1 MVRTIPVSWRGY
13 LLATTVALL
22 SVLGASRALAEDVPS
37 KSHLLPVAVGIV
49 IAAYFGGTGP
59 GIWATALSMGAA
71 VVALGMTPL
80 ARMPDLIDLAL
91 LGGLG
96 VTISTL
102 VGRLHAAR
110 REAAAS
116 SGALR
121 DSETRYRHFIEQSS
135 EGIWRFEV
143 DEPIPVDWPADRQ
156 IDAAFERGYLAEC
169 NDAMARMYGFDA
181 AADLVGARL
190 KDLLIPTDPSNRA
203 FLTEFVRG
211 GYRITA
217 AESQERDRHGNAKVF
232 VNSFVGTVEDGLLTR
247 AWGTQVDVTDR
258 WRAEER
264 LRASEELLRLSAE
277 AARVGPWSWTP
288 DVDAIE
294 WSPSRAAM
302 GGAAAAAA
310 VPRTLGELLDT
321 VVPADRQRVREAAL
335 AAAGGAPLDVEF
347 RSAAA
352 GGEDPAGRWVRAM
365 GRTLRDRDGTVRLH
379 GVTIDVDDHKRAEA
393 TVAASEARFRALIE
407 QSTDL
412 ICVSDADGRVTF
424 VSPSVTRICGYA
436 PEEFC
441 RAGKYDRMPADDARR
456 MRAAMEGLVRQRGG
470 RIDIEHRYFHADGST
485 RWIEGTLT
493 NLLDD
498 PTVQGIVG
506 NFRDVTDRMRFES
519 DLERAKDQ
527 AEASRALAETARSDA
542 ELANREK
549 DRFLAVLSHE
559 LRTPLTPVL
568 TTVQSLEA
576 DPALG
581 ADVHDAMAMI
591 RRNVELEARLIDDL
605 LDLTRIA
612 RGKLVLATQP
622 VDVHAKLRQVV
633 QICDPE
639 LRGKQIALS
648 VDLSASES
656 WAQADPARLQ
666 QVFWNLLKNAVKFTP
681 EGGRVT
687 VRTSSP
693 APGRLRVTV
702 ADDGIGID
710 PHHLG
715 RIFDAFE
722 QVDQGVTR
730 KYGGLG
736 LGLAICKALVELHNG
751 TISAASAGADRG
763 ATFTVELDTCCV
775 PASTAPERELPAGR
789 DPRLSILLVEDH
801 EDTAR
806 AVARL
811 LRGYGWQVRVADTVA
826 SAVQVAG
833 AEEFDLLISDIGL
846 PDGSGLD
853 LMRQLLARK
862 PTKGICLSGF
872 GMEEDVRKSRDAGF
886 LEHLTKPV
894 NVSQLKRAII
904 RTTCGDHPPLSQTD
918 RPS

>member
-1 MVRTIPVSWRGY
+1 MVRTIPVIWRGY
-13 LLATTVALL
+13 LLATAVALL
-22 SVLGASRALAEDVPS
+22 SVLGVSRALGGDLPS
-37 KSHLLPVAVGIV
+37 KSHLLPVVLGIV

-59 GIWATALSMGAA
+59 GIWATALSTCTA
-71 VVALGMTPL
+71 VVALGMRPL
-80 ARMPDLIDLAL
+80 AHTPDLVDLAL
-91 LGGLG
+91 LGALG
-96 VTISTL
+96 ITISTL

-121 DSETRYRHFIEQSS
+121 VSETRYRHFVEQSS

-156 IDAAFERGYLAEC
+156 IEAAFERGYLAEC
-169 NDAMARMYGFDA
+169 NDAMARMYGFDTA
-181 AADLVGARL
+181 AQLVGARL
-190 KDLLIPTDPSNRA
+190 KDLLIPTDEANRA
-203 FLTEFVRG
+203 FLAEFVHS

-217 AESQERDRHGNAKVF
+217 AESHERDQNGNPKVF
-232 VNSFVGTVEDGLLTR
+232 VNSFVGTVENGLLTR

-258 WRAEER
+258 WRAEQR

-302 GGAAAAAA
+302 NGRTA
-310 VPRTLGELLDT
+310 VPRTLAELLDT

-335 AAAGGAPLDVEF
+335 AAANGSPLDVEF

-365 GRTLRDRDGTVRLH
+365 GRTLKDRDGTVRLH

-412 ICVSDADGRVTF
+412 ISVSAADGRVAF
-424 VSPSVTRICGYA
+424 VSPSVTRICGYS
-436 PEEFC
+436 PEEF
-441 RAGKYDRMPADDARR
+441 RQVDPFARMPADDARR
-456 MRAAMEGLVRQRGG
+456 MRAAMEGLRRQPGG
-470 RIDIEHRYFHADGST
+470 RIDVEHRYFHADGST

-506 NFRDVTDRMRFES
+506 NFRDVTDRIRFES

-527 AEASRALAETARSDA
+527 AEASRALAETARADA

-576 DPALG
+576 DPTLG
-581 ADVHDAMAMI
+581 PDIHDAMAMI

-622 VDVHAKLRQVV
+622 VDVHAKLRQVI
-633 QICDPE
+633 QNCDPE
-639 LRGKQIALS
+639 LRGKQIELA
-648 VDLSASES
+648 VDLAAAEP

-681 EGGRVT
+681 AGGRVT

-722 QVDQGVTR
+722 QGDQGVTR

-736 LGLAICKALVELHNG
+736 LGLAICKALVDLHNG
-751 TISAASAGADRG
+751 AITAASAGADRG
-763 ATFTVELDTCCV
+763 ATFTVELDTCAV
-775 PASTAPERELPAGR
+775 PASIAPTHELPAGQ

-894 NVSQLKRAII
+894 NVSQLKKAII
-904 RTTCGDHPPLSQTD
+904 RTTCGDHPPLSQSE